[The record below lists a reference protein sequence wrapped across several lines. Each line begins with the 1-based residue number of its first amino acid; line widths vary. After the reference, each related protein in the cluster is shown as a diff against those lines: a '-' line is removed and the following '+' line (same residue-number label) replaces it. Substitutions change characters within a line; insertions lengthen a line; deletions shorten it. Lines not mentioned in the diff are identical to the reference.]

1 MKTGADFLADELFN
15 FGVRVAFVFTGGA
28 ISAIIDSVED
38 KGIKII
44 PYDNELDASYAAEGY
59 VRATL
64 KPTVVLVTSGP
75 GLTNTITGI
84 AGSWFDSIPVLFI
97 SGQVKSPEKTNF
109 DICLQNGFQETDV
122 IRSTSHLTKYCKA
135 VDHCSQIIPAVRD
148 AFKSMLTARPGP
160 AVLDITMDAQTQ
172 FMENPNVG
180 NHIYYNFKEILNKG
194 MLLDNTLS
202 LKKDYEY
209 LLKKMLE
216 AKNPVILIGGGM
228 QWLPS
233 GLFENIVKKL
243 KIKIISTYTAV
254 NAIRQDNLYY
264 DGMIGPFGNPE
275 ANKSLIEASDLF
287 VLGARIPQRVFPLLT
302 EESKKKFQSA
312 RKFVLT
318 VDPSEFINHKI
329 GPIDKI
335 VNGLINDF
343 IKYVDDTI
351 PDSDDIDKVF
361 KKELSKNLIPIKM
374 FQSIQSPSDNSL
386 SIENNY
392 SIFQLFDSLNNT
404 LPKNSDIFVDVG
416 QNVCSSILGLKRNRG
431 ERIFSSWANSPMGYS
446 LPASLGAA
454 LDDNERQSVCIIGDG
469 GFRTALSS
477 LPNLRAMKG
486 KVKIILW
493 DNQGYRTIVDHLEK
507 MLSGRRKAVTVD
519 SGIPYFP
526 MKKVLISS
534 DLEVLDSK
542 GNLENDM
549 KIFFS
554 DDKIDVMIVHIDP
567 SVRMIPNIAI

>member
-1 MKTGADFLADELFN
+1 MKTGANFLADELYS

-28 ISAIIDSVED
+28 ISAIIDTVED

-59 VRATL
+59 VRTTL

-97 SGQVKSPEKTNF
+97 SGQVKSHEKTNF

-122 IRSTSHLTKYCKA
+122 IRSTNHLTKYCKA
-135 VDHCSQIIPAVRD
+135 IDHCSQIIPTVRD
-148 AFKSMLTARPGP
+148 AFKSMLTGRPGP

-172 FMENPNVG
+172 VMENPNRE
-180 NHIYYNFKEILNKG
+180 NYIYCDFKETLNKG
-194 MLLDNTLS
+194 MHLDNTLS

-264 DGMIGPFGNPE
+264 DGMVGPFGNPE
-275 ANKSLIEASDLF
+275 ASISLIEASDLF
-287 VLGARIPQRVFPLLT
+287 ILGARIPQRAFPLLT
-302 EESKKKFQSA
+302 EKSKKKFQSA

-343 IKYVDDTI
+343 IKYIDDTI
-351 PDSDDIDKVF
+351 PDSDEKVKVF

-386 SIENNY
+386 STENNN
-392 SIFQLFDSLNNT
+392 SIFQLMDSLNNN
-404 LPKNSDIFVDVG
+404 LPENSDIFVDVG

-507 MLSGRRKAVTVD
+507 MLSGRRKAVTVE

-526 MKKVLISS
+526 IKKVLISS
-534 DLEVLDSK
+534 DLELLDCK
-542 GNLENDM
+542 GDLENDM

-554 DDKIDVMIVHIDP
+554 DDKIDVMIVHID
-567 SVRMIPNIAI
+567 SSIRMIPNIAI